1 VSPNSLSY
9 LISFGFIAFVLTGC
23 GGDTSK
29 PSNSSAPSPSTSAA
43 APASVAPVASSGQAP
58 GFSQPL
64 VKSTDTKASP
74 AATVSPTSA
83 TLAGLLPGSDS
94 DAVVRATSK
103 GRPDPFANVVLQ
115 SSVERVPTARNAA
128 VNQGSAPIQPIKIV
142 KASSTRSNAGASSL
156 DSEETDRPSTANG
169 RVGSGLGLASAAN
182 RARKNEQ
189 PTQVAVGPKPIPN
202 TPARGG
208 TVSAPPVLTPVD
220 PNRTALRD
228 VPKPSPAAQP
238 AFASNIQVS
247 GVAQV
252 NGQTQVILK
261 LPNETFSRY
270 ISVGER
276 VMDGKVLVKRVEN
289 PNAITPVVILEEIG
303 IEVPRK
309 VGDKPVVATTGAA
322 R

>member
-43 APASVAPVASSGQAP
+43 APASVAPIASNGQAP

-64 VKSTDTKASP
+64 VKSSDTKASP
-74 AATVSPTSA
+74 VATVSPTSA
-83 TLAGLLPGSDS
+83 TLAGLLPASDS
-94 DAVVRATSK
+94 DTVVRATSK

-115 SSVERVPTARNAA
+115 SSVERISTPGAA
-128 VNQGSAPIQPIKIV
+128 PRGSAPIQPVKISR
-142 KASSTRSNAGASSL
+142 AGSAGSNTL
-156 DSEETDRPSTANG
+156 DSEEAAPAKG
-169 RVGSGLGLASAAN
+169 RVGGGLGLASAAD
-182 RARKNEQ
+182 RARKAEQ
-189 PTQVAVGPKPIPN
+189 PTKVAVAPKPIPAV
-202 TPARGG
+202 PGKGG
-208 TVSAPPVLTPVD
+208 TVSAPPALTPVD
-220 PNRTALRD
+220 TTRTALRD
-228 VPKPSPAAQP
+228 LPKPSPAAQP
-238 AFASNIQVS
+238 ALASNIQVS

-309 VGDKPVVATTGAA
+309 VGEKPVVATTGAA

>member
-43 APASVAPVASSGQAP
+43 APASVAPVASNGQAP

-64 VKSTDTKASP
+64 VKSSDTKASP

-83 TLAGLLPGSDS
+83 TLAGLLPASDS
-94 DAVVRATSK
+94 DTVVRATSK
-103 GRPDPFANVVLQ
+103 GRTDPFANVVLQ
-115 SSVERVPTARNAA
+115 SSVERVATPANAA
-128 VNQGSAPIQPIKIV
+128 VNRGSAPIQPVKISR
-142 KASSTRSNAGASSL
+142 AGSTRPSVASNL
-156 DSEETDRPSTANG
+156 DSEETDRPAPAKG
-169 RVGSGLGLASAAN
+169 RVGGGLGLASAAE
-182 RARKNEQ
+182 RARKIEQ
-189 PTQVAVGPKPIPN
+189 PAKVAVAPKPIPSV
-202 TPARGG
+202 PGKPSG
-208 TVSAPPVLTPVD
+208 TVSAPPALTPVD
-220 PNRTALRD
+220 TTRTALRD

>member
-64 VKSTDTKASP
+64 VKSSDTKASP
-74 AATVSPTSA
+74 AATVSPTSV
-83 TLAGLLPGSDS
+83 TLAGLLPASDS
-94 DAVVRATSK
+94 DTVVRAASK

-115 SSVERVPTARNAA
+115 SSVERVSTPGNGV
-128 VNQGSAPIQPIKIV
+128 VNRGSAPIKPVKI
-142 KASSTRSNAGASSL
+142 TRAGSANTGSNTL
-156 DSEETDRPSTANG
+156 DSEEAAPAQG
-169 RVGSGLGLASAAN
+169 RVGGGLGLASAAD
-182 RARKNEQ
+182 RARKTEQ
-189 PTQVAVGPKPIPN
+189 PTKIAVASKPIPSV
-202 TPARGG
+202 PSKGG
-208 TVSAPPVLTPVD
+208 TVSAPPALTPVD
-220 PNRTALRD
+220 TTRTALRD
-228 VPKPSPAAQP
+228 LPKPSPAAQP
-238 AFASNIQVS
+238 ALASNIQVS

-309 VGDKPVVATTGAA
+309 VGEKPVVATTGAA